1 MKISIFSDLSSCS
14 LMYIA
19 DAIYLVLKG
28 YDNIDK
34 ISLRNNDLKKCPKKI
49 FDRFPETKI
58 FNIESNKISEIPD
71 ELSTCTSLKGL
82 NAANNLLT
90 AFAESIYSLENLL
103 ILDLSGNQIVG
114 RSFIQLDWQF
124 MLIFSKRSYGFGKKL
139 RIFSTLDMKLRF
151 VLFLISKQFMLSEID
166 VDRLYENCSK
176 LAKLNLSKNPL
187 SDEVRQKLESSPKKP
202 ENLRLT
208 L

>member
-1 MKISIFSDLSSCS
+1 MALPGFPLAAGRGVTQVIERCENAKTTGFLDLSSCS

-103 ILDLSGNQIVG
+103 ILDLSGNQIV
-114 RSFIQLDWQF
+114 
-124 MLIFSKRSYGFGKKL
+124 
-139 RIFSTLDMKLRF
+139 
-151 VLFLISKQFMLSEID
+151 EID